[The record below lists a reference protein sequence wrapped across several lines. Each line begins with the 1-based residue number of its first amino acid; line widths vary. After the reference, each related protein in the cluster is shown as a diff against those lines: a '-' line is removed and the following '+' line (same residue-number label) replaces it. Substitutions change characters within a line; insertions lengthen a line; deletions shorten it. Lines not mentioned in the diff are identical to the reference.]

1 MKDIRIGGI
10 RILPGERKKISLE
23 LARLYDF
30 TEMSIPV
37 EVVRGRKP
45 GPVMFVSAALHG
57 DEISGV
63 EIIKRLLTHKALHNI
78 SGTLV
83 AVPIVNVFGFVHKS
97 RYLPDRRDL
106 NRSFPGSDKGS
117 LAALLAHKFMKEIVE
132 KCDFGIDLHT
142 GAIHR
147 TNFPQIRV
155 NLEDKEAK
163 RLAYA
168 FGAKV
173 VIHSTPIEG
182 SMRQSALAKKIPVIV
197 YEGGEALRFDEPM
210 IKQGLNGILSVMQ
223 GIGMIPSKK
232 EKAKKKEAFIAH
244 STTWVRAPQS
254 GILQSFHELGSF
266 VKKDELLGV
275 ISNPLGEHTID
286 VYAAKTGMIIGA
298 SVLPLVNEGDAL
310 FHIASFEETKFQE
323 PMDPSDAVAVPELM

>member
-1 MKDIRIGGI
+1 MKDIRIGGV

-45 GPVMFVSAALHG
+45 GPILFVSGALHG
-57 DEISGV
+57 DEINGV
-63 EIIKRLLTHKALHNI
+63 EIIKRLLNHKAIQNI

-117 LAALLAHKFMKEIVE
+117 LAALLAYKFMKEIVE
-132 KCDFGIDLHT
+132 KCDYGIDLHT

-155 NLEDKEAK
+155 NLQDKQSA
-163 RLAYA
+163 RLAHA

-173 VIHSTPIEG
+173 VIHSSPIEG
-182 SMRQSALAKKIPVIV
+182 SMRQSALAKEIPVIV

-210 IKQGLNGILSVMQ
+210 IKQGLFGILSVMQ
-223 GIGMIPSKK
+223 HLGMVPGKK
-232 EKAKKKEAFIAH
+232 EKAKKEAFVAH
-244 STTWVRAPQS
+244 STTWVRAPHS
-254 GILQSFHELGSF
+254 GILRAFHELGCF

-275 ISNPLGEHTID
+275 ISNPFGEHTID
-286 VYAAKTGMIIGA
+286 VVATRTGMVIGTT
-298 SVLPLVNEGDAL
+298 VLPLVNEGDAL
-310 FHIASFEETKFQE
+310 FHIASFEEAKIQE
-323 PMDPSDAVAVPELM
+323 PMDPADAVVPPDGF

>member
-1 MKDIRIGGI
+1 MNDFRIGGV
-10 RILPGERKKISLE
+10 RILPGERKKLSLE

-37 EVVRGRKP
+37 EVVRGKKP
-45 GPVMFVSAALHG
+45 GPVLFVSGALHG
-57 DEISGV
+57 DEVSGV
-63 EIIKRLLTHKALHNI
+63 EIIKRLLNHRSLQNI

-117 LAALLAHKFMKEIVE
+117 LAALLAYKFMKEIVE
-132 KCDFGIDLHT
+132 KCDCGIDLHT

-155 NLEDKEAK
+155 DMKDKEAL
-163 RLAYA
+163 RMAYA

-182 SMRQSALAKKIPVIV
+182 SMRQSALAHKIPVIV

-210 IKQGLNGILSVMQ
+210 IKQGLQGIISVMEYL
-223 GIGMIPSKK
+223 GMVAG
-232 EKAKKKEAFIAH
+232 KAKDKKKEAFVAH
-244 STTWVRAPQS
+244 STTWVRAPHS
-254 GILQSFHELGSF
+254 GILHSMCRMGDMVQ
-266 VKKDELLGV
+266 KDVLLGV
-275 ISNPLGEHTID
+275 ISNPFGEHTID
-286 VYAAKTGMIIGA
+286 VLATRPGMIMGA
-298 SVLPLVNEGDAL
+298 SLLPLVNEGDAL
-310 FHIASFEETKFQE
+310 FHIASVETTKTEEPIE
-323 PMDPSDAVAVPELM
+323 PADAAVAREL